1 MSNYEN
7 KLSAGR
13 PSARVNKTATLSSLA
28 DSPSMKRVNFEIT
41 AEEHAKLKIN
51 AARQGKSIKEL
62 LTEFVSKLP
71 EH

>member
-13 PSARVNKTATLSSLA
+13 PSARSNRTATLSSLT
-28 DSPSMKRVNFEIT
+28 DSPAVKRVNFEIT
-41 AEEHAKLKIN
+41 ADDHAKLKIN

-71 EH
+71 EY